1 MGEVHKKIEDKLLAQ
16 DKLFVLN
23 VLNYQMTDIFE
34 SFGINVKGGK
44 FSFVIPKDS
53 NQTQR
58 IDIIT
63 KLSSLGLPFGLN
75 KPDNY
80 NEITAEREREK
91 DDTKIR
97 LKEKGAEKKE
107 ETKGTEHN
115 SGNVSSTPKRAVK
128 GKMIRTF
135 FKNLTSRFFGKA
147 PKSKGALGW

>member
-1 MGEVHKKIEDKLLAQ
+1 
-16 DKLFVLN
+16 
-23 VLNYQMTDIFE
+23 MTDIFE

-63 KLSSLGLPFGLN
+63 KLSSLGLPISHDQLYDEFGLN

-97 LKEKGAEKKE
+97 LKEKGAEKRKKRKVRNIIA
-107 ETKGTEHN
+107 ET
-115 SGNVSSTPKRAVK
+115 
-128 GKMIRTF
+128 
-135 FKNLTSRFFGKA
+135 
-147 PKSKGALGW
+147 